1 MLAREKN
8 PRKRIF
14 FRLDYNIHVQIFSF
28 VPPWS
33 KERAESPRLHLFP
46 KKEGDL
52 PQSFPSDVRIAS
64 ATYGAED
71 RTKEKSLCPILLCAE
86 KLSLPLPQSLAER
99 RIRGEKEERVFQDPL
114 VPPVVRRI
122 AAAASPSG
130 AFLSQRSCRRRRR
143 REKKES
149 GETPP
154 YPIRSPFLSR

>member
-71 RTKEKSLCPILLCAE
+71 RAEEKSLCPILHCAE

-114 VPPVVRRI
+114 VPPAV
-122 AAAASPSG
+122 G
-130 AFLSQRSCRRRRR
+130 RRRR
-143 REKKES
+143 
-149 GETPP
+149 
-154 YPIRSPFLSR
+154 